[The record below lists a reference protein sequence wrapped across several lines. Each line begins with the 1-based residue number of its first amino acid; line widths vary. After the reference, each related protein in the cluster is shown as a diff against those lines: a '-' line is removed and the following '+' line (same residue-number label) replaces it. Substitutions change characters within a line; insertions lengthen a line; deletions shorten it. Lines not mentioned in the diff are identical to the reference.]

1 MPVTYLSF
9 ANLRK
14 VAFTNSHHTP
24 LPDGNI
30 LQPAQ
35 INIISGPNGSGKSTV
50 LDILRTI
57 SNPTKLVSLGREN
70 MRSDTTGFFRLGFD
84 NNTILVALFTSQG
97 IGKSHVGVMAKHSTG
112 VLYMR
117 TSSALIHHSHF
128 HLAMRNA

>member
-50 LDILRTI
+50 
-57 SNPTKLVSLGREN
+57 
-70 MRSDTTGFFRLGFD
+70 
-84 NNTILVALFTSQG
+84 
-97 IGKSHVGVMAKHSTG
+97 
-112 VLYMR
+112 
-117 TSSALIHHSHF
+117 
-128 HLAMRNA
+128 